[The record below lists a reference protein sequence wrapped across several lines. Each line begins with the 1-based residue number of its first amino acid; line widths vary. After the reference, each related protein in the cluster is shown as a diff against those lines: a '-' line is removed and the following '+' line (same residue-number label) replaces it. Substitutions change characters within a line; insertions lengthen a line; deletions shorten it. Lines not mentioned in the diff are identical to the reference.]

1 MVLLFFKK
9 RRKVVYKFYKW
20 CKKNDVD
27 DKDLVNFVTWL
38 NMNDLLNVEKVE
50 EFVEVK
56 NEENNNRD

>member
-9 RRKVVYKFYKW
+9 RRKVVDKFYKW
-20 CKKNDVD
+20 CKKNNAD

-50 EFVEVK
+50 DFVKVEK
-56 NEENNNRD
+56 DEEKD